1 MRDKIT
7 DLSLYC
13 DQISTLLAC
22 HVIHCV
28 PSETKTGSVITDH
41 LPSLFSNYF
50 YLQFQGLNGKQ
61 FHENTITHIA
71 SNLGIHFSL
80 CYLSTLNRLV
90 CIGPYL
96 IRPADPTFFH
106 ELTKKLGLTVEERI
120 EYTNFYKLIP
130 LCIFSK
136 TEAAIRILLHA
147 FSCEEKE
154 AIEYIEETILPLHIK
169 EPVEDQSTEENFDS
183 ITKRYASENN
193 YMDALAQGKFADM
206 NFSQAFP
213 MYVKLDA
220 RSTDPVRDIKIFSTI
235 LNTLSRKAVERAGI
249 HPYYIDLIS
258 SKIAIQIEAAKTVDE
273 VNAIVQKIPKQYSEL
288 VLKHTVKEHS
298 PLIRKTLHYIALH
311 LHRELS
317 LEEIAEKMGVHSTY
331 LSKQFNKEVKISL
344 SNYIN
349 EKRIQEAEKLLKTT
363 KKSIAEIAMELS
375 YHEVNYF
382 TKVFKKI
389 TGKTPTEYRNSLENY
404 RECHR

>member
-1 MRDKIT
+1 M
-7 DLSLYC
+7 
-13 DQISTLLAC
+13 
-22 HVIHCV
+22 
-28 PSETKTGSVITDH
+28 
-41 LPSLFSNYF
+41 
-50 YLQFQGLNGKQ
+50 
-61 FHENTITHIA
+61 
-71 SNLGIHFSL
+71 
-80 CYLSTLNRLV
+80 
-90 CIGPYL
+90 
-96 IRPADPTFFH
+96 
-106 ELTKKLGLTVEERI
+106 EERI

-130 LCIFSK
+130 LCNFNK

-154 AIEYIEETILPLHIK
+154 CIEYMEETILPLHGK
-169 EPVEDQSTEENFDS
+169 ESVETQSTEEDFDS

-273 VNAIVQKIPKQYSEL
+273 VNAIVQKVPKQYSDL

-363 KKSIAEIAMELS
+363 KKSIAEIAVELS